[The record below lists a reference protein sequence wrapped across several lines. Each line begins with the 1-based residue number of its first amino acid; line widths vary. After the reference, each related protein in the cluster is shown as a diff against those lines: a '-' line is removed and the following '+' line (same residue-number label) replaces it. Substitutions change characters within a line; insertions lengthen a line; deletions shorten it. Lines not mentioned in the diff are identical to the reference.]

1 MPVTNDNIAKTI
13 SAHLDAHPED
23 TESLAPLLET
33 ARGSDA
39 PLASRTTAPGHV
51 TCGVVAVTRDRRVLQ
66 IHHRSLN
73 RWLLPGGHIEPD
85 DASLLD
91 AALRELVEET
101 GIPRTWVSPVLERPV
116 DVDAHVIPL
125 NPAKRE
131 PEHIHYDLRFL
142 LSIDPPAGNANVALQ
157 LEEVTDYRWAPL
169 TELPGRLGERT
180 RVTLLIR
187 P

>member
-1 MPVTNDNIAKTI
+1 MPVTNDDIAKTI

-23 TESLAPLLET
+23 AKSLAPLLEA
-33 ARGSDA
+33 ARGDAA
-39 PLASRTTAPGHV
+39 PLASRTTTPGHV
-51 TCGVVAVTRDRRVLQ
+51 TCGVVAVTSDRRVLQ
-66 IHHRSLN
+66 IRHRSLS
-73 RWLLPGGHIEPD
+73 RWLLPGGHIEPG

-91 AALRELVEET
+91 AALRELTEET
-101 GIPRTWVSPVLERPV
+101 GIPRAWANPVLERPV
-116 DVDAHVIPL
+116 DVDAHVIPP

-142 LSIDPPAGNANVALQ
+142 LVIDPLAGNSDVALQ

-169 TELPGRLGERT
+169 TELPGRLGDRT
-180 RVTLLIR
+180 RAALLTQ